1 MSKDEQGEKMSP
13 AIFKYKSYWL
23 YFFSKEEAR
32 VNIHVKY
39 PNGGAKFWLEPIVAL
54 ANNYGLSPK
63 QLNEIQKFIK
73 EKADEITE
81 AWENYFKS

>member
-1 MSKDEQGEKMSP
+1 MSP
-13 AIFKYKSYWL
+13 TIFRYKSYRL

-32 VNIHVKY
+32 VHIHVKC
-39 PNGGAKFWLEPIVAL
+39 PNGEAKFWREPIVAL